1 MADTPSEATAA
12 AACYA
17 CIPNDMR
24 MPVLIYLYNK
34 LSGMNAT
41 PQELVTAAACYAC
54 IPANLQMP
62 VLISMVAAGGIG
74 GASTG
79 TGSPEGVLEGNVGAF
94 YWDSA
99 ANTLYFKATGTGD
112 TGWIV
117 LLGV

>member
-17 CIPNDMR
+17 CIPDNMR

-41 PQELVTAAACYAC
+41 PQELVTAAACFRC
-54 IPANLQMP
+54 IPPDMQMP
-62 VLISMVAAGGIG
+62 VLISLAAAGGVG
-74 GASTG
+74 GSFTG
-79 TGSPEGVLEGNVGAF
+79 TGSPEGVLEAAVGAF
-94 YWDSA
+94 YWDTA